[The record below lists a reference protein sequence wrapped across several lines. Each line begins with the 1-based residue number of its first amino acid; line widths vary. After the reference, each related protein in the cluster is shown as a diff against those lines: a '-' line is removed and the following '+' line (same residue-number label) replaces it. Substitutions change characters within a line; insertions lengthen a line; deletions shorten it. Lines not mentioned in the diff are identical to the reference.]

1 VSSCFA
7 GQKVGASKQPKQKPK
22 KKPFLSDTTTEE
34 VKRMPLA
41 PDLSLF
47 FTNDEVQKNDEC
59 GASLPFRKGKNRKR
73 IGKSR
78 KEAHATAH
86 FLENARGRAVQT
98 GTVFM
103 RKCAHQQL
111 EK

>member
-1 VSSCFA
+1 
-7 GQKVGASKQPKQKPK
+7 
-22 KKPFLSDTTTEE
+22 
-34 VKRMPLA
+34 MPLA

-59 GASLPFRKGKNRKR
+59 GASLPFRKGKNRT
-73 IGKSR
+73 
-78 KEAHATAH
+78 AHATAH